1 MPAAHDLHPDFG
13 LLCPTKRLARR
24 MRLAVGCLL
33 LALVAGVVLRA
44 SLSPPKPLTSALV
57 EREAAEAVID
67 SRQAPAVMIA
77 APSSPEPEQPAAG
90 NTDCE
95 RDNSAH
101 RTWSYFQGRC
111 GANKGRKPL
120 RAATDRPP
128 LAGIALGRTAPAP
141 QSAPALAA
149 IPSIIAVE
157 QQAEPSRSAAI
168 MPSQAEAATTE
179 PSHRRSVLAVKRPQ
193 KTARRENRRR
203 EAVRRDVPWWREVRA
218 TEWGARGYG
227 GGGGDYARGG
237 YVREGFFGDMR

>member
-1 MPAAHDLHPDFG
+1 MLAAHDLHPDFG

-24 MRLAVGCLL
+24 MRLAAGCVL
-33 LALVAGVVLRA
+33 LALVAGAVLRA
-44 SLSPPKPLTSALV
+44 SLSPPRPLTSALV
-57 EREAAEAVID
+57 EREAADAVID
-67 SRQAPAVMIA
+67 SGQASTAMIA
-77 APSSPEPEQPAAG
+77 APSLPEPAQPAAG

-111 GANKGRKPL
+111 GANKGRNPL
-120 RAATDRPP
+120 RAATERPP
-128 LAGIALGRTAPAP
+128 LAGVALGHTAPAP

-157 QQAEPSRSAAI
+157 QQTEASRSAAI
-168 MPSQAEAATTE
+168 TAPQTEATTE
-179 PSHRRSVLAVKRPQ
+179 PSHRRSVVAAKRPQ

-203 EAVRRDVPWWREVRA
+203 DIARRDVPWWREVRA
-218 TEWGARGYG
+218 TEWGARAYG